1 MKYLKTFENMSEIAR
16 DFNKSTYSPEDKSII
31 AAYMITSEN
40 DKSIEIL
47 NIKETERRG
56 VFLDNAIGY
65 DITIHRTT
73 LLKISAINDLEK
85 YIIEDNKSRI
95 EILEDVPG
103 IQGFKYI
110 KIPYHLYKSNLN
122 DLEVKRFKGGFDGE
136 KYKKRL
142 NIPAIKTE
150 DSSFISEFK
159 DPNVVNYIKIT
170 NPDERTHFLL
180 GLYVK

>member
-1 MKYLKTFENMSEIAR
+1 MKYLKTFENMDSIIR

-65 DITIHRTT
+65 DITIHRTN
-73 LLKISAINDLEK
+73 LD
-85 YIIEDNKSRI
+85 KSQI
-95 EILEDVPG
+95 EILEDVSG
-103 IQGFKYI
+103 MQGFKYI
-110 KIPYHLYKSNLN
+110 RIPYYLYKSNLN
-122 DLEVKRFKGGFDGE
+122 VLEVKRFKGGFDGE

-159 DPNVVNYIKIT
+159 DHNVVNYIKIT

>member
-1 MKYLKTFENMSEIAR
+1 MKYLKTFENMDSIIR

-65 DITIHRTT
+65 DITIHRVT
-73 LLKISAINDLEK
+73 L
-85 YIIEDNKSRI
+85 NKTHV
-95 EILEDVPG
+95 EFLEDVPG
-103 IQGFKYI
+103 MQGFKYI
-110 KIPYHLYKSNLN
+110 KIPYYLYKSNLN
-122 DLEVKRFKGGFDGE
+122 VLEVKRFKGGFDGE

-159 DPNVVNYIKIT
+159 DHNVVNYIKIT

>member
-65 DITIHRTT
+65 DITIHRVT
-73 LLKISAINDLEK
+73 L
-85 YIIEDNKSRI
+85 NKTQV
-95 EILEDVPG
+95 EVLEDVPG
-103 IQGFKYI
+103 MQGFKYI
-110 KIPYHLYKSNLN
+110 KIPYYLYKSNLN

-142 NIPAIKTE
+142 NVPAVKTM
-150 DSSFISEFK
+150 DPSFISEFK
-159 DPNVVNYIKIT
+159 DPNVVNYIKVT

-180 GLYVK
+180 GLYSK